1 MKKLKQHASD
11 LTEQVR
17 FRLQKGCNNLSPQKR
32 MITIMCLCFTFGIVS
47 LYMTASSFYS
57 IWRSDHDQ
65 QKNQTHQGN
74 KESGLHHP
82 EVTTDSIIKSSKQL
96 KYE

>member
-1 MKKLKQHASD
+1 MKKLKQHASG

-57 IWRSDHDQ
+57 IWRSDQ
-65 QKNQTHQGN
+65 QTNQIHQVT
-74 KESGLHHP
+74 KETGSHLS
-82 EVTTDSIIKSSKQL
+82 DSISDNSGKPSKQSE
-96 KYE
+96 YE

>member
-1 MKKLKQHASD
+1 MKKFEQHASGV
-11 LTEQVR
+11 TEQVR
-17 FRLQKGCNNLSPQKR
+17 IRLQKGCNNLSPQKR
-32 MITIMCLCFTFGIVS
+32 MITIMCLCFTFGIAS

-57 IWRSDHDQ
+57 IWRGDQ
-65 QKNQTHQGN
+65 QKNQTHQVN

-96 KYE
+96 EYE

>member
-1 MKKLKQHASD
+1 MKRIKQRATG

-17 FRLQKGCNNLSPQKR
+17 FRLQKRCNNLSPQKR
-32 MITIMCLCFTFGIVS
+32 MITIMCLCSAFGIAS

-57 IWRSDHDQ
+57 IWRSDQ
-65 QKNQTHQGN
+65 QKNQTHQVN

-96 KYE
+96 EYE

>member
-1 MKKLKQHASD
+1 MKRIKQRATS

-17 FRLQKGCNNLSPQKR
+17 SRLQKGCYNLSPQKR
-32 MITIMCLCFTFGIVS
+32 MITILCLCSVFGIAS
-47 LYMTASSFYS
+47 LYMIATSFYS
-57 IWRSDHDQ
+57 IWRSDQ

-74 KESGLHHP
+74 KESGSHHL
-82 EVTTDSIIKSSKQL
+82 EVTTDSIIKPSKQL